1 MVKNIDEI
9 AYYFI
14 KKSLDASSVRSRVI
28 AHNLS
33 NVNKKGY
40 KAYRVVFEDK
50 LKDVVNNQSTS
61 LKVTNEKHINNGD
74 TLDTIDHMVVRD
86 TSTSMRL
93 DGNNVDIDKEA
104 TELAANAILYNALV
118 SQANSRISMRR
129 FVISEGRR

>member
-9 AYYFI
+9 TYYFI

-28 AHNLS
+28 AHNLA

-50 LKDVVNNQSTS
+50 LKDVFNNPSTG
-61 LKVTNEKHINNGD
+61 LKVTNEAHINNGD
-74 TLDTIDHMVVRD
+74 TLNTVDHTVVRD

-93 DGNNVDIDKEA
+93 DGNNVNIDKE
-104 TELAANAILYNALV
+104 TTNLAENAILYNALIN
-118 SQANSRISMRR
+118 QANSRILMRR